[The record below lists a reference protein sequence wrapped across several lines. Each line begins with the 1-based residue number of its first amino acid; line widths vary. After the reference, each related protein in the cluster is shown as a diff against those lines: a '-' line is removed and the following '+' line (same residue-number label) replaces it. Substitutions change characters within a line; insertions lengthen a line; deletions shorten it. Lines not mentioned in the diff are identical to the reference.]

1 MSKKPWLLL
10 TQAEKDM
17 YWSADGGP
25 PGLLAAGL
33 HATMEKNK
41 ELRKEIKKLKEEL
54 KEYKNASK

>member
-10 TQAEKDM
+10 SQAEKDS

-33 HATMEKNK
+33 QSTMEKNK